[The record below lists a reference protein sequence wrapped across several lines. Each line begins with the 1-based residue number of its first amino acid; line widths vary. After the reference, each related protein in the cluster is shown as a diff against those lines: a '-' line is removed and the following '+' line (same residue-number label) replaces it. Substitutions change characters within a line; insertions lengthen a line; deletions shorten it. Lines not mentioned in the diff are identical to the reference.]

1 MLIAGVPTMA
11 LALMA
16 AGCGGSSSGTDG
28 GGGGNGGDDDYSIGI
43 VQFSSSDETSERV
56 VQGYGEYADDQG
68 WEYSKVDP
76 QGSVDKA
83 ISAMNDFVQK
93 GVDAIVVSV
102 FPSETLTA
110 GIRAATAAGIPVI
123 SIVGG
128 TADGV
133 PMSADAG
140 RPNAEEISQLLV
152 DDLGRSGDVL
162 VLGFSAGL
170 PCVGR
175 EEALMD
181 ALEGTDIE
189 VTREEV
195 PIPGQVEAG
204 TRVTQAWLAEHSEGS
219 GPLAVWGCFDDPAL
233 GAISAIRQAGRDD
246 VLVYG
251 INGTPAA
258 IRAVQDGD
266 MRATAFADALG
277 VGRSLAEETPS
288 VIEGGPGAEARDV
301 PLPTYL
307 ITVDTYDDF
316 AAAHPEA
323 VG

>member
-1 MLIAGVPTMA
+1 MKFHKLMVGVPLTA
-11 LALMA
+11 LLLLTA
-16 AGCGGSSSGTDG
+16 ACGEDSSSASNEQSDQG
-28 GGGGNGGDDDYSIGI
+28 YSIGI
-43 VQFSSSDETSERV
+43 VQFSSSDETSEKA
-56 VQGYGEYADDQG
+56 VQGYVEYAEEQG
-68 WEYSKVDP
+68 WDYSKVDP

-83 ISAMNDFVQK
+83 ISAMNNYVQK

-102 FPSETLTA
+102 FPSESLTA
-110 GIRAATAAGIPVI
+110 GVRAATAAGIPVI

-128 TADGV
+128 TAEGV

-140 RPNAEEISQLLV
+140 RPNSEEVSELLV
-152 DDLGRSGDVL
+152 ADLGGKGDVL
-162 VLGFSAGL
+162 VLGFSGGL

-181 ALEGTDIE
+181 ALDGAEIE
-189 VTREEV
+189 VTRDEV

-204 TRVTQAWLAEHSEGS
+204 TRITQAWLAKHPAGS

-233 GAISAIRQAGRDD
+233 GAISALRQADRDD

-258 IRAVQDGD
+258 LRAVQDGD

-277 VGRSLAEETPS
+277 VGRELAEKTPD
-288 VIEGGPGAEARDV
+288 VIEAGPGGSPQDV
-301 PLPTYL
+301 PLPTFL
-307 ITVDTYDDF
+307 VTQDTYAEF
-316 AAAHPEA
+316 AGQYPDAL
-323 VG
+323 G

>member
-1 MLIAGVPTMA
+1 MKLRTLTAGGSLTA
-11 LALMA
+11 LLCLTA
-16 AGCGGSSSGTDG
+16 ACGGSPSGADG
-28 GGGGNGGDDDYSIGI
+28 PDDYSIGI

-56 VQGYGEYADDQG
+56 IQGYVEYAEDQG

-102 FPSETLTA
+102 FPSESLTA
-110 GIRAATAAGIPVI
+110 GIRAATAADIPVI

-140 RPNAEEISQLLV
+140 RPNAEEISELLV
-152 DDLGRSGDVL
+152 EEMGGTGDLL

-175 EEALMD
+175 EEELMD
-181 ALEGTDIE
+181 ALDGTDIE
-189 VTREEV
+189 LTREEV

-204 TRVTQAWLAEHSEGS
+204 NRVAQAWLAEHQKGS
-219 GPLAVWGCFDDPAL
+219 GPLSIWGCFDDPAL
-233 GAISAIRQAGRDD
+233 GAVSALRQARRDD
-246 VLVYG
+246 VLVFG

-258 IRAVQDGD
+258 IRAVRAGD
-266 MRATAFADALG
+266 MRATAFADAIG
-277 VGRSLAEETPS
+277 VGRSLAEQTPS
-288 VIEGGPGAEARDV
+288 VIEGGPGADARDV

-307 ITVDTYDDF
+307 VTIESFDDF
-316 AAAHPEA
+316 AKAHPEA
-323 VG
+323 IG

>member
-1 MLIAGVPTMA
+1 MRSRKLIAGVSLSA
-11 LALMA
+11 LLLVTA
-16 AGCGGSSSGTDG
+16 ACGGSSSGADG
-28 GGGGNGGDDDYSIGI
+28 GGAGEDYSIGI
-43 VQFSSSDETSERV
+43 VQFSSSDETSETV
-56 VQGYGEYADDQG
+56 VQGYVEYAEDQG

-76 QGSVDKA
+76 QGAVDRA

-102 FPSETLTA
+102 FPSESLTA

-128 TADGV
+128 TAEGV

-140 RPNAEEISQLLV
+140 RPNAEEISDLLIE
-152 DDLGRSGDVL
+152 DLGGEGDVL

-175 EEALMD
+175 EEELMD
-181 ALEGTDIE
+181 ALGDTDIE

-204 TRVTQAWLAEHSEGS
+204 TRIAQAWLADHPEGS

-233 GAISAIRQAGRDD
+233 GAVSALRQAGRDD

-288 VIEGGPGAEARDV
+288 VIEGGPGADARDV

-316 AAAHPEA
+316 AEAHPEA
-323 VG
+323 LG